1 MRRTRTAVVAGALTV
16 LTLAGH
22 TAGNGSLTP
31 TTIAAVLLLATA
43 LAVATTRRA
52 LTWSR
57 ALSVLLGGQALLH
70 VVLTFTAA
78 HDHPSTAI
86 DAPMMVLGHVAASII
101 AAAIVLHID
110 ALLARWR
117 AFLSSVLGAASLDG
131 IAPLDEVAHCAPVTA
146 KAGSTMAGLGE
157 HVRRRGPPR
166 AVAIPA

>member
-1 MRRTRTAVVAGALTV
+1 MRRTRTAVVAGALAI

-22 TAGNGSLTP
+22 AAGSGGLTL
-31 TTIAAVLLLATA
+31 TSIAAILLLSTS

-52 LTWSR
+52 LTWWR
-57 ALSVLLGGQALLH
+57 ALVVLLGGQALLH
-70 VVLTFTAA
+70 VVMTFTAA

-86 DAPMMVLGHVAASII
+86 DAPMMVLGHVVASLI

-117 AFLSSVLGAASLDG
+117 AYLSSVLGAASLDG
-131 IAPLDEVAHCAPVTA
+131 IAPLDEVAHCAPTA
-146 KAGSTMAGLGE
+146 SAAGSTMAGLGA

-166 AVAIPA
+166 AVAMPA